1 MWPMFLFILF
11 SIVCLNPSRNL
22 ISVGFSSDSC
32 DHCGLRGSYLDHF
45 LVLQRLLRKPNI
57 FSSLLEWFFQFQ
69 AGLLSTRPALVI
81 SSRLEDF
88 LHFFND
94 YFIVFRSFVTEIFF
108 YFSVILNFRL
118 CGGFDHF
125 PWNLCSR
132 FSLVLVSVLNLC

>member
-1 MWPMFLFILF
+1 MWPIFLLILF
-11 SIVCLNPSRNL
+11 SIVCLNPSKNI

-32 DHCGLRGSYLDHF
+32 DHCGLRGSYSDHF
-45 LVLQRLLRKPNI
+45 LFFKDFFENPI
-57 FSSLLEWFFQFQ
+57 FFQSSGMVSSIFRPD
-69 AGLLSTRPALVI
+69 LLSTRPDVII

-94 YFIVFRSFVTEIFF
+94 YFIVPRSFFTEIFF